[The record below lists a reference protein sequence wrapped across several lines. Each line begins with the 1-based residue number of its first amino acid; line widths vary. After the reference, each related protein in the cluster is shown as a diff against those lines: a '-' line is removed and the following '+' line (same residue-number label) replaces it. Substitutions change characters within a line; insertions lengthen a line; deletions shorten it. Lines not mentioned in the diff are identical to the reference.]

1 MDIHHQ
7 LILRIL
13 DEELHKAPVE
23 DPEAILDVGTG
34 TGAWA
39 IDMADRWPR
48 AKVTGIDLR
57 CVRRA
62 CSFRGGVLTGRG
74 AV

>member
-13 DEELHKAPVE
+13 NEELHKAPVE
-23 DPEAILDVGTG
+23 NPRSVLDVGTG

-39 IDMADRWPR
+39 IDMADKWPK

-57 CVRRA
+57 CVGA
-62 CSFRGGVLTGRG
+62 WLGG
-74 AV
+74 